1 MDDKSAVEPL
11 IGSLK
16 GNDSVVRSKVA
27 FDLGNLGDIYAE
39 DPMILALKDEDE
51 IVRDKAALALGIIG
65 NN

>member
-11 IGSLK
+11 
-16 GNDSVVRSKVA
+16 
-27 FDLGNLGDIYAE
+27 
-39 DPMILALKDEDE
+39 ILALKDEDE